1 MTADLFPRLVQ
12 RHAVPGDQ
20 VGEHAGGGAR
30 HPQMAVDQHLRIVHI
45 MSVTEST
52 EMTPCPVYRYLL
64 QIVTPHLAAPGHAVV
79 YECHHL
85 MAQFRYIMWTV
96 RCVQVLT
103 SGKCLLMSVWSTS
116 SSRRPL

>member
-1 MTADLFPRLVQ
+1 
-12 RHAVPGDQ
+12 
-20 VGEHAGGGAR
+20 
-30 HPQMAVDQHLRIVHI
+30 

-64 QIVTPHLAAPGHAVV
+64 QIADVTPHLAAPGHAVV
-79 YECHHL
+79 YERHHL
-85 MAQFRYIMWTV
+85 MAQCTDCVVWTV